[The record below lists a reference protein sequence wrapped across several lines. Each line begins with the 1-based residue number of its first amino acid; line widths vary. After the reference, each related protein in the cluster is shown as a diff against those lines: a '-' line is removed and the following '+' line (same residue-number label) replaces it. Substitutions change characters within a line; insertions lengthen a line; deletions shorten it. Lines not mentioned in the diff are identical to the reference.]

1 MAGGI
6 SKGKGELMTAIKTDR
21 KIATAMMEVH
31 ASTTDVWYVEKE
43 LQDSPLWYCSESGLL
58 WDRQWQAEQ
67 CGDGTYIQANP
78 LKKVVRNHCTEFPQH
93 YGGHS
98 EQMLGSAEK
107 MIPAATYIRKSYGRV
122 KLS

>member
-31 ASTTDVWYVEKE
+31 ASTTDVWYAEKKLE
-43 LQDSPLWYCSESGLL
+43 DSPLWYCSECGLL

-67 CGDGTYIQANP
+67 CGDGTYQECYPVKQI
-78 LKKVVRNHCTEFPQH
+78 KRNHRTSFPQY
-93 YGGHS
+93 YGGYVENDVYKPS
-98 EQMLGSAEK
+98 
-107 MIPAATYIRKSYGRV
+107 ATYIRKSYGRV
-122 KLS
+122 KLP